1 MFHVVISALC
11 FSTTQPRKEDEKM
24 CECYDELE
32 LFRDMLID
40 EFLRLCNYND
50 YNKLTLLKIGDV
62 VDKCFD
68 KSIETIQDMRKEDDG
83 K

>member
-1 MFHVVISALC
+1 MV
-11 FSTTQPRKEDEKM
+11 
-24 CECYDELE
+24 ECYDELE

-40 EFLRLCNYND
+40 EFIRLCNCND

-62 VDKCFD
+62 VNECFD
-68 KSIETIQDMRKEDDG
+68 KSIETIQNMRKEDEG